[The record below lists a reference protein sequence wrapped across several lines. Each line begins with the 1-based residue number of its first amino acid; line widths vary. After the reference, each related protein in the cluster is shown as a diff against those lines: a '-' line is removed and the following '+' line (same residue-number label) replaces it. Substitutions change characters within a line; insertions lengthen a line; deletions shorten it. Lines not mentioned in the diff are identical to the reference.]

1 MTWKGTVRKEIGV
14 LGIDVEEVPR
24 TMYTRKE
31 ADRISVGLTPETQA
45 EGMVIGVILEGVLEE
60 MIGMKMK
67 VVGDYIVNVIGTP
80 RVIMSGT
87 VEVEVEGGQ

>member
-45 EGMVIGVILEGVLEE
+45 EGMVIGVILEGVLE
-60 MIGMKMK
+60 
-67 VVGDYIVNVIGTP
+67 VGDYIVNVIGTP